1 MSNFFPFHW
10 QGERLPAYIS
20 RPFAF
25 ALFGPLPY
33 IYAAAAAAAV
43 YAAASLLCCTEG
55 ETL

>member
-1 MSNFFPFHW
+1 M
-10 QGERLPAYIS
+10 S

-33 IYAAAAAAAV
+33 ICAAAAAAAV